1 MTLRATVQDVASHF
15 DSKTDAILQR
25 YGPGPRVHYH
35 AGLVDEPPSPNAS
48 VQALR
53 QRLVA
58 GQERILRY
66 TAKAWDA
73 PSTLSGEVLDVGCGL
88 GGGAIFWAQEFGA
101 QVTAVTCVPSHI
113 AWVSRF
119 AAAAGVGSRV
129 QPLLCN
135 APELPGEKR
144 FDAAV
149 AVDSSCYLPRQE
161 WFRRLASLLR
171 PGGHAFIMDCFL
183 AKPEYREPFDHYWHT
198 RIGTIDEYIAVAQ
211 EAGLLA
217 GPVEEISHRI
227 QHFWTT
233 TLALIEAESKEAKQT
248 PAERVRHKASVR
260 AHAMMQQGLADESL
274 RYALMSF
281 SLGR

>member
-1 MTLRATVQDVASHF
+1 MHATTQDVASHF
-15 DSKTDAILQR
+15 DSKTEAILQR

-35 AGLVDEPPSPNAS
+35 AGLVDEPPPPDPS

-53 QRLVA
+53 ERLVA
-58 GQERILRY
+58 GQERILRH
-66 TAKAWDA
+66 AANAWDA
-73 PSTLSGEVLDVGCGL
+73 PSTLSGDVLDVGCGL

-119 AAAAGVGSRV
+119 AAEAGVASRV

-135 APELPGEKR
+135 APELPGENH

-183 AKPEYREPFDHYWHT
+183 ARSEYEQPFDDYWRT
-198 RIGTIDEYIAVAQ
+198 RIGTIDEYLAAAQ
-211 EAGLLA
+211 DADLLA
-217 GPVEEISHRI
+217 GPVQDISHRV

-233 TLALIEAESKEAKQT
+233 TLALMQAESRQGKPS
-248 PAERVRHKASVR
+248 PAEWLRHKASVR
-260 AHAMMQQGLADESL
+260 AHAMMRQGLADESL

-281 SLGR
+281 SKRR